1 MRGDKV
7 RQLAGISLLFKQ
19 THVSQ
24 VSANGLSHERM
35 PLRVPV
41 NIDGK
46 VKLLTSFG
54 LCPQG
59 LGKIEARIIS
69 PGCKTLAKAR
79 RVGRYCS
86 REETRHIFAVVSST
100 PAPWMGQSG

>member
-1 MRGDKV
+1 MRGDKM

-24 VSANGLSHERM
+24 VIANGLSHQRM
-35 PLRVPV
+35 SLRVLV

-46 VKLLTSFG
+46 VKLLASFS

-59 LGKIEARIIS
+59 LSKIEA
-69 PGCKTLAKAR
+69 
-79 RVGRYCS
+79 
-86 REETRHIFAVVSST
+86 
-100 PAPWMGQSG
+100 M